1 MNNRNIVRQL
11 GTGLLFFL
19 LVTPLLAQG
28 RLAGKANQTSSRYMP
43 EQGSKTISA
52 VLRGRT
58 ITAPR
63 PRMLKPTQ
71 ENFEQYRSDLIAIL
85 NIQKETATMMQLNI
99 NDRIDPAIAQ
109 ATAMQVG
116 DIEALKQGLVDLT
129 SLKEAVLQQRALIT
143 QSFASKAAR
152 TAQFSPN
159 DPFPEVGMASVCPL
173 PITTQAA
180 FTSGL
185 VLLAAGYAKA
195 LAADACN
202 QIIAVLISG
211 GNLALLCI
219 ITDVIYFAARIID
232 YPIQFCYNDGTS
244 SQIRATFDRLEYIH
258 NQLDYS
264 IANDNTNKA
273 LLSTQLT
280 NAENHVV
287 TNDNNNKAALSS
299 QLDSFQKLALKM
311 AIESNLAADPANTPG
326 VGLFQLPAS
335 QGGYLETVRQAV
347 IDTYNA
353 QVAAAGPGVV
363 IYNPSSDLSLGAT
376 FTAQGKYRE
385 AYYYYRKAF
394 RSIVKYP

>member
-1 MNNRNIVRQL
+1 
-11 GTGLLFFL
+11 
-19 LVTPLLAQG
+19 
-28 RLAGKANQTSSRYMP
+28 MP
-43 EQGSKTISA
+43 EQGSKTIST
-52 VLRGRT
+52 VLHGRT
-58 ITAPR
+58 FTAPR

-99 NDRIDPAIAQ
+99 NDRLDPAIEQ
-109 ATAMQVG
+109 AMALQMS

-129 SLKEAVLQQRALIT
+129 SLKEAVLQQRTLIT
-143 QSFASKAAR
+143 QSFAAKAAR
-152 TAQFSPN
+152 KTQFSPT

-173 PITTQAA
+173 PITTEAA

-185 VLLAAGYAKA
+185 VLLAAGFAKA

-244 SQIRATFDRLEYIH
+244 SQISATFDRLEYIH

-280 NAENHVV
+280 NAESHIV

-299 QLDSFQKLALKM
+299 QIDSFKTLTVRTS
-311 AIESNLAADPANTPG
+311 IERNMAADPANTAG

-335 QGGYLETVRQAV
+335 QGGYLEVVRQTL

-353 QVAAAGPGVV
+353 QVAAAGPGVTV
-363 IYNPSSDLSLGAT
+363 YNPASELSLGAS

-385 AYYYYRKAF
+385 AYYYYRRGF
-394 RSIVKYP
+394 RSVVKYP

>member
-1 MNNRNIVRQL
+1 MNKRNTIRNIVAA
-11 GTGLLFFL
+11 L
-19 LVTPLLAQG
+19 LVIALITPLLAQG
-28 RLAGKANQTSSRYMP
+28 RKVETVSQTSSRYMP

-52 VLRGRT
+52 VLYGRT

-71 ENFEQYRSDLIAIL
+71 VNFEQFRSDLIAIL

-99 NDRIDPAIAQ
+99 NDRIDPAIQQ
-109 ATAMQVG
+109 AMAMQIS

-129 SLKEAVLQQRALIT
+129 SLKEAVLQQKALIT
-143 QSFASKAAR
+143 QGFASQAAQ
-152 TAQFSPN
+152 TSQFSPN
-159 DPFPEVGMASVCPL
+159 DPFPEIGKASVCPL

-180 FTSGL
+180 FASGL
-185 VLLAAGYAKA
+185 VVLAAGFVKA

-232 YPIQFCYNDGTS
+232 YPIQFCYNDGTA
-244 SQIRATFDRLEYIH
+244 QTILATFNRLEYIH
-258 NQLDYS
+258 NQLDFS
-264 IANDNTNKA
+264 IANDDKNKA
-273 LLSTQLT
+273 ELSTQLT
-280 NAENHVV
+280 NAENHIV

-299 QLDSFQKLALKM
+299 QTASFQTLAVR
-311 AIESNLAADPANTPG
+311 ASIERNLAADPTTIAAA
-326 VGLFQLPAS
+326 GLFQLPAS
-335 QGGYLETVRQAV
+335 RGGYLEVARQTL

-353 QVAAAGPGVV
+353 QVAAAGAGVV
-363 IYNPSSDLSLGAT
+363 VYNPSNELSLGAN
-376 FTAQGKYRE
+376 FTSQGKYRE
-385 AYYYYRKAF
+385 AYYYYRKAY

>member
-1 MNNRNIVRQL
+1 M
-11 GTGLLFFL
+11 
-19 LVTPLLAQG
+19 
-28 RLAGKANQTSSRYMP
+28 S
-43 EQGSKTISA
+43 
-52 VLRGRT
+52 
-58 ITAPR
+58 
-63 PRMLKPTQ
+63 
-71 ENFEQYRSDLIAIL
+71 
-85 NIQKETATMMQLNI
+85 
-99 NDRIDPAIAQ
+99 
-109 ATAMQVG
+109 

-129 SLKEAVLQQRALIT
+129 SLKEAVLQQKALIT
-143 QSFASKAAR
+143 QSFASRTAR

-173 PITTQAA
+173 PITTEAA

-185 VLLAAGYAKA
+185 VLLAAGFAKA

-244 SQIRATFDRLEYIH
+244 SQISAIFDRLEYIH
-258 NQLDYS
+258 NQLDFS

-280 NAENHVV
+280 NAESHIV

-299 QLDSFQKLALKM
+299 QIDSFKTLTVRAS
-311 AIESNLAADPANTPG
+311 IERNMAADPANTAG

-335 QGGYLETVRQAV
+335 KGGYLEVVRQTL

-353 QVAAAGPGVV
+353 QVAAAGPGVT
-363 IYNPSSDLSLGAT
+363 IYNPATELSLGAT
-376 FTAQGKYRE
+376 LTSQGKYRE
-385 AYYYYRKAF
+385 AYYYYRKGF
-394 RSIVKYP
+394 RSVVKYP